1 LLPDRSGGMWK
12 EKRTMVVTIRL
23 GENAVKELRAIAEAD
38 RRKLGNYLAM
48 VIEDHLEAVKRRKQ
62 PRKAKPQ

>member
-1 LLPDRSGGMWK
+1 
-12 EKRTMVVTIRL
+12 MVVTIRL

-48 VIEDHLEAVKRRKQ
+48 VIEDHLATVKKERAKKREKQ
-62 PRKAKPQ
+62 

>member
-1 LLPDRSGGMWK
+1 MHR

-23 GENAVKELRAIAEAD
+23 GENAVKELREIAEAD

-48 VIEDHLEAVKRRKQ
+48 VIEDHLAVVKKERAKKREKQ
-62 PRKAKPQ
+62 